1 MSDKTAEQVISIGKA
16 CDLYSFL
23 VVLSLAP

>member
-1 MSDKTAEQVISIGKA
+1 MSDKTAEQVSSSGKS
-16 CDLYSFL
+16 CDLFKFL